1 MEEKEGEIK
10 VQESNYELQWKKSI
24 MYIKALPVY
33 FHRLPDI
40 YFNSVDNVNPKYNP
54 VISSAL
60 FGIILFFLSHFDRQ
74 KAKGSFIFLI

>member
-1 MEEKEGEIK
+1 
-10 VQESNYELQWKKSI
+10 

-60 FGIILFFLSHFDRQ
+60 FGIILFFFKPL
-74 KAKGSFIFLI
+74 